1 MDCKGSSP
9 DRVVERDMVRD
20 PAHDTAS
27 PRLSVVIPAYNG
39 AGQLS
44 RCLEGLRR
52 SEFTNFEVIVV
63 DDCSTDNTPEV
74 VATHGALAVR
84 TLRTLGPA
92 GARNL
97 GVEYARAGIVVFV
110 DADVI
115 LPRNALGMIAE
126 NFAND
131 ASLAAVFGSYDQE
144 PAWED
149 FLSQYKNLMHG
160 YVHQD
165 SNEQAATFWAG
176 CGAVRKEVFLE
187 YGGFDANR
195 YREPSIEDIELGYR
209 LARGGEKIRLDK
221 RIRVKHLKRWTLF
234 RLLKA
239 DIFCRAVP
247 WTKLIFETRCL
258 PRDLNLTSCARVSA
272 LLVGLLF
279 LAWVTLFLQIAN
291 MLPIALP
298 GAWKVDVAVIFAL
311 MTALVALNWRVYS
324 YFGKVRGWWFAV
336 RSVPVHWLY
345 YLYSGVIFAAVGTYH
360 MLRFLF
366 APIPNSATSRA
377 ASYRSRS

>member
-9 DRVVERDMVRD
+9 DRMIEV
-20 PAHDTAS
+20 DTVHAS
-27 PRLSVVIPAYNG
+27 PELSVVIPVYNG
-39 AGQLS
+39 AGQLH

-52 SEFTNFEVIVV
+52 SAFSNYEVIVV
-63 DDCSTDNTPEV
+63 DDCSTDDTPEV
-74 VATHGALAVR
+74 IAMHGALTVR
-84 TLRTLGPA
+84 TPRTLGPA
-92 GARNL
+92 GARNW

-110 DADVI
+110 DADVM
-115 LPRNALGMIAE
+115 LPCNALGMIAE
-126 NFAND
+126 TFAKD
-131 ASLAAVFGSYDQE
+131 AGLAAVFGSYDEE

-165 SNEQAATFWAG
+165 SKEQAATFWAG
-176 CGAVRKEVFLE
+176 CGAVRKEVFLA

-247 WTKLIFETRCL
+247 WTTLIFETRCL
-258 PRDLNLTSCARVSA
+258 PRDLNLSSGARVSSV
-272 LLVGLLF
+272 LVGLLS
-279 LAWVTLFLQIAN
+279 LACGTLLLQAVN
-291 MLPIALP
+291 MLPTFALP
-298 GAWKVDVAVIFAL
+298 GAWMAGVVTVL
-311 MTALVALNWRVYS
+311 MTALVGLNWRVYS
-324 YFGKVRGWWFAV
+324 YFGKARGWWFAV
-336 RSVPVHWLY
+336 RAVPIHWLY
-345 YLYSGVIFAAVGTYH
+345 YFYSGVIFAAVGTYH
-360 MLRFLF
+360 MVRFLF
-366 APIPNSATSRA
+366 APIPNSTSRA